1 MFKTRVITAVI
12 GIPVLLAVLFLG
24 GWYWKLFFTLMALM
38 GLWEFTRMMAHIE
51 LKPMLIPGL
60 LLLILFLFRPEV
72 YLYPGV
78 LGILVLAVI
87 ISVINYPLFNI
98 KDISLTFF
106 GAAYIGF
113 LLSYAINISALQQSF
128 LVMLLALILT
138 WASDT
143 GAYLAGKLWGRHKMA
158 PRLSPNKTWE
168 GATGGLVLCA
178 ITGFVFFLIIDI
190 DGVSRAY
197 ALLLG
202 GSASIMAQL
211 GDLFISAA
219 KRYFQV
225 KDTGKILPGHG
236 GILDRFDSFLLVVP
250 LVYYFALYIL

>member
-1 MFKTRVITAVI
+1 
-12 GIPVLLAVLFLG
+12 
-24 GWYWKLFFTLMALM
+24 
-38 GLWEFTRMMAHIE
+38 
-51 LKPMLIPGL
+51 
-60 LLLILFLFRPEV
+60 
-72 YLYPGV
+72 
-78 LGILVLAVI
+78 
-87 ISVINYPLFNI
+87 
-98 KDISLTFF
+98 
-106 GAAYIGF
+106 
-113 LLSYAINISALQQSF
+113 
-128 LVMLLALILT
+128 
-138 WASDT
+138 
-143 GAYLAGKLWGRHKMA
+143 MA